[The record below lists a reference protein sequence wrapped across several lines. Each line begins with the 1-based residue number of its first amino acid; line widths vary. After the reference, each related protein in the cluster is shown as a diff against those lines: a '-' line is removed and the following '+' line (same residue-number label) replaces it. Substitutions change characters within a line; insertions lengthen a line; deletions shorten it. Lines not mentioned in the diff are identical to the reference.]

1 MITVQVERWLDV
13 WKEASPLWI
22 PHYDEVGQ
30 NKEKMKL
37 NPNIEKYSQIDAAGK
52 FHIVTVR
59 KDGKLVGY
67 HAGVVDT
74 LLHYK
79 DVLVNSSDLYWLDPA
94 CRGSAGIGLR
104 LFKEVERSS
113 KARGVKVLYDATKL
127 YLDHD
132 KFFQHLGY
140 TPIER
145 RYSKWIG
152 D

>member
-1 MITVQVERWLDV
+1 MITVQVENWKDV
-13 WKEASPLWI
+13 WQEAAPLWV
-22 PHYDEVGQ
+22 PHYEEVGQ

-37 NPNIEKYSQIDAAGK
+37 NPDIERYNQLDALGK

-67 HAGVVDT
+67 HAAQIDT

-79 DVLVNSSDLYWLDPA
+79 DVLVSSSDLYWVDPS
-94 CRGSAGIGLR
+94 CRGAAGAALK
-104 LFKEVERSS
+104 LFHEVERSS
-113 KARGVKVLYDATKL
+113 RARGVKILYDATKL

-132 KFFQHLGY
+132 RLFQHLGY
-140 TPIER
+140 RPIER

-152 D
+152 E

>member
-1 MITVQVERWLDV
+1 MITVQVERWKDV
-13 WKEASPLWI
+13 WQEASPLWI

-37 NPNIEKYSQIDAAGK
+37 NPDIEQYNHLDSMGM

-67 HAGVVDT
+67 HAAEIGT
-74 LLHYK
+74 LRHYK
-79 DVLVNSSDLYWLDPA
+79 DVLISNSDLYWIDPS
-94 CRGSAGIGLR
+94 CRGAAGAALK
-104 LFKEVERSS
+104 LFAEVERSS

-132 KFFQHLGY
+132 RLFKHLGY
-140 TPIER
+140 KPIER